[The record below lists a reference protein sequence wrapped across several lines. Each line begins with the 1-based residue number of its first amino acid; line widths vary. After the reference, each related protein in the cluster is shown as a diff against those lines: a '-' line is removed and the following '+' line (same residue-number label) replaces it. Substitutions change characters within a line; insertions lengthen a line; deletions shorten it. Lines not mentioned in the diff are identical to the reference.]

1 MDAILNASSIKTH
14 KQEATETQGIRMP
27 LMLPKFILKLNI
39 ETLQEVS
46 TLGVQGL
53 TYE

>member
-14 KQEATETQGIRMP
+14 KQEATETRGMRMP

-39 ETLQEVS
+39 GTLLEVS
-46 TLGVQGL
+46 TSGVQGL